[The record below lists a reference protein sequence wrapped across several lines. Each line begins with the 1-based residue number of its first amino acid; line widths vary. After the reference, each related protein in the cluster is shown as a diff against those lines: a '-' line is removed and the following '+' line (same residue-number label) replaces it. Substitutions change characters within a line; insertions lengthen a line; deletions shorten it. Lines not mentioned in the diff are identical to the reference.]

1 MQSPETSRALSLLK
15 LLAICLACVSL
26 IACSTPPINTRVTL
40 PPPPA
45 TVSTPCQPLI
55 LLRDGELATL
65 VDSLTYHQ
73 QALAECETKRAG
85 AVQAYEAARRLNP

>member
-1 MQSPETSRALSLLK
+1 M
-15 LLAICLACVSL
+15 
-26 IACSTPPINTRVTL
+26 
-40 PPPPA
+40 
-45 TVSTPCQPLI
+45 
-55 LLRDGELATL
+55 LRDGELATL